1 MLILPSPLPHEI
13 CICDRIKIHV
23 ITVQLRHNLPWFQ
36 KLMKWLHTFAF
47 INWYLFGFSIL
58 PIMVSIFSNMLPGTS
73 HQESHQS
80 CKNCRFWENVK
91 QLNKISCIKLV
102 LILICLIYL
111 LLQRD
116 LHKSIKIF
124 NFQVKHMLN
133 IKILSDF
140 CTSSF

>member
-36 KLMKWLHTFAF
+36 ELMKWLHTFAF

-58 PIMVSIFSNMLPGTS
+58 PIMLPGTS

-133 IKILSDF
+133 IQILSDF
-140 CTSSF
+140 CTLSF